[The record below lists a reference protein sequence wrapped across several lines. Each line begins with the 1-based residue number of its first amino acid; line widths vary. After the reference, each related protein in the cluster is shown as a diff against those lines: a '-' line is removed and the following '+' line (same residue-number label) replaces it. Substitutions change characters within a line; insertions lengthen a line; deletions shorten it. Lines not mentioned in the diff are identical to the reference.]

1 MLTIHQIINSP
12 VPSNC
17 FVLYDKAVGRECIVV
32 DPGSKSDEKLFA
44 FLEEEGLVP
53 QYIVLTHEHFDHCWG
68 VNELVGKYQI
78 PIVCSALCAECIKF
92 EKRNCSVFYDNN
104 ERFVI
109 TNETISVESLNY
121 VLPFAGTKLSF
132 FETPGHTKAS
142 ICFTVG
148 HGLFSGDTLLEN
160 LHTVTK
166 LPTGSLLCLKY
177 TIDIIAKLKG
187 QELTVF
193 PGHGDTFFLDGYNLK
208 RALYESKTN
217 ESINQNL

>member
-1 MLTIHQIINSP
+1 MLTIHQIINKP

-32 DPGSKSDEKLFA
+32 DPGSKSNDDLFA
-44 FLEEEGLVP
+44 FLEEGSLVP

-68 VNELVGKYQI
+68 VNELEEKFGV
-78 PIVCSALCAECIKF
+78 PVVCSELCAECIQF

-104 ERFVI
+104 VRFVI
-109 TNETISVESLNY
+109 TSETISVESLNY

-148 HGLFSGDTLLEN
+148 RGLFSGDTLLGN
-160 LHTVTK
+160 LRTVTK
-166 LPTGSLLCLKY
+166 LPTGSLNSLKKS
-177 TIDIIAKLKG
+177 IDFIAKLKG
-187 QELTVF
+187 QELIVY
-193 PGHGDTFFLDGYNLK
+193 PGHGNTFLLDDYNLE
-208 RALYESKTN
+208 RALYETKTK
-217 ESINQNL
+217 E